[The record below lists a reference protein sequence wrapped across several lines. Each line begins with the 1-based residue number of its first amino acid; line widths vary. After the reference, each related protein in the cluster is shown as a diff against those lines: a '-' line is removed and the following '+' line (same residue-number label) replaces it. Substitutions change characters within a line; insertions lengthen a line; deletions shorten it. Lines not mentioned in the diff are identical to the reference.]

1 MKFSFFAWLMM
12 LLQPYQY
19 EKISSFQELNYPF
32 ETHTVALKDDIQVAY
47 VEEGQGPETL
57 LFIHGLG
64 SYLPAWKKNIEGLRG
79 KYRCIAIDLPGYGK
93 SSKGPYS
100 GSMTFFADVVAEFIR
115 AKGLQNVTL
124 VGHSMGG
131 QISMV
136 TALHHPEAV
145 AKLVLASPAGFETF
159 TEGEKQWLRDVVTL
173 EATRL
178 TPAEQIRTNYAYN
191 FYQFPDDA
199 EFMVTD
205 RLAMRFA
212 KADFEAYCYIIQQ
225 SVRGMVDQPVY
236 EYLPQIQQPT
246 LVLYGEQDN
255 LIPNRFLHGGFTR
268 TVAEKGASR
277 LPNATLQMVNHAGHF
292 VQWDQPEAV
301 NAAIEAFLGK

>member
-1 MKFSFFAWLMM
+1 MM

-19 EKISSFQELNYPF
+19 EKISSFQELIYPF
-32 ETHTVALKDDIQVAY
+32 ETHTVELKDGIRVAY
-47 VEEGQGPETL
+47 VDEGQGPETL

-100 GSMTFFADVVAEFIR
+100 GSMTFFAGVVADFIR
-115 AKGLQNVTL
+115 TQKLENVTL

-136 TALHHPEAV
+136 TALHYPELV
-145 AKLVLASPAGFETF
+145 QQLVLAAPAGFETF
-159 TEGEKQWLRDVVTL
+159 TEGEKQWLRDVMTL
-173 EATRL
+173 DATRL
-178 TPAEQIRTNYAYN
+178 TPAEQIRTNYSYN
-191 FYQFPDDA
+191 FYKFPDDA

-212 KADFEAYCYIIQQ
+212 KEDFEAYCYIIQQ
-225 SVRGMVDQPVY
+225 SVRGMVDQSVY
-236 EYLPQIQQPT
+236 EYLPQIKQRT
-246 LVLYGEQDN
+246 LILYGEQDN
-255 LIPNRFLHGGFTR
+255 LIPNRFLHGGFTK
-268 TVAEKGASR
+268 TIAEKGASR
-277 LPNATLQMVNHAGHF
+277 LPRATLQMVNHAGHF
-292 VQWDQPEAV
+292 VQWDQAEIV
-301 NAAIEAFLGK
+301 NGAIMNFMAPK